1 MTHAA
6 SVSISE
12 EGREPED
19 RLVKGRNAYTLLYIR
34 YYLYALKSLN
44 SPPCPMFP
52 PRFSNLY
59 LGLL

>member
-1 MTHAA
+1 MTRAA

-19 RLVKGRNAYTLLYIR
+19 RLVKGRNAYTLLYIN
-34 YYLYALKSLN
+34 ALKSLN
-44 SPPCPMFP
+44 SPPRPMFP

-59 LGLL
+59 LALL